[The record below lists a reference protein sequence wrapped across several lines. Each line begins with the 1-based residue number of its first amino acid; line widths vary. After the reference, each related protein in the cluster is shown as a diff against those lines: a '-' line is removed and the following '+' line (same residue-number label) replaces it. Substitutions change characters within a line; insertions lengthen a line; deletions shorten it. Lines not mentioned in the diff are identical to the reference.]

1 MPQLV
6 QFQKPGNCRKHEKR
20 RSKFPRRLP
29 GPDQYSKEIPIGEG
43 RAFLPCVSEELSHL
57 SPQLFF
63 LKVVDKLANILNDRG
78 FSILYE
84 VRTRLQILRGGMTG
98 HNDFFL
104 VFESEFSTRE
114 LWLKRYLIELDDLS
128 SNHGI
133 LESTESLIEWE
144 ICPDRSWARGL
155 RERSCL
161 WHLLFISYLS

>member
-1 MPQLV
+1 MKKIEAAMPQLV

-57 SPQLFF
+57 SPQLCF

-114 LWLKRYLIELDDLS
+114 LWLKR
-128 SNHGI
+128 
-133 LESTESLIEWE
+133 
-144 ICPDRSWARGL
+144 
-155 RERSCL
+155 
-161 WHLLFISYLS
+161 